1 MADAVREQH
10 TEGASRALPS
20 VRDGVRPPGSRR
32 AEIGMPIALLGLFVA
47 LLPPI
52 IVSLALK
59 VNEVAPGRTA
69 GTLSLVLGL
78 GAIVA
83 LVVNPLAGRLSDR
96 TTGRLGMR
104 RPWIIG
110 GVVLGYGALVLL
122 TQATT
127 VLALVGAWM
136 LVQACFNAAIAALI
150 AVMADSARPRNR
162 GRVAAAVGVAQNGS
176 LVVGTF
182 IVQLFATTTQQVLVP
197 GAVGV
202 AVVVAF
208 ALVFRDRVLVERP
221 AAPLGVREL
230 LGSFVFDP
238 RRNPDFGWAWLMRF
252 LLTASAVTATNYL
265 ALYLIDDLGVAEA
278 DVANAVF
285 LATLFN
291 VIGVVSTT
299 FVAGWLSDRLGRRKV
314 FVAAAALVAVV
325 GLVIL
330 ALAPSLAVVYAAQLV
345 IGAGIGSFYA
355 VDLALIT
362 DVLPSDSDNG
372 KDLGV
377 VNIAQALPQSLVP
390 TAAGGVVAVA
400 GYPGLFLAGAA
411 AGLLGAVAA
420 FRVKGVR

>member
-1 MADAVREQH
+1 MADAVREQQ
-10 TEGASRALPS
+10 TRGASRPHDS
-20 VRDGVRPPGSRR
+20 GSDGVRPPGSRR

-59 VNEVAPGRTA
+59 VAEVAPGNTA

-78 GAIVA
+78 GALVA

-96 TTGRLGMR
+96 TPGRFGMR

-122 TQATT
+122 TQATS

-136 LVQACFNAAIAALI
+136 LVQGCFNAAIAALI

-182 IVQLFATTTQQVLVP
+182 IVQLFTTTTQQVLVP

-221 AAPLGVREL
+221 AARLRVREL

-285 LATLFN
+285 VATLFN
-291 VIGVVSTT
+291 VIGVVATT
-299 FVAGWLSDRLGRRKV
+299 FVAGWLSARLGRR
-314 FVAAAALVAVV
+314 
-325 GLVIL
+325 
-330 ALAPSLAVVYAAQLV
+330 
-345 IGAGIGSFYA
+345 
-355 VDLALIT
+355 
-362 DVLPSDSDNG
+362 
-372 KDLGV
+372 
-377 VNIAQALPQSLVP
+377 
-390 TAAGGVVAVA
+390 
-400 GYPGLFLAGAA
+400 
-411 AGLLGAVAA
+411 
-420 FRVKGVR
+420 

>member
-10 TEGASRALPS
+10 TGGASRVSPR

-78 GAIVA
+78 GAVVA

-182 IVQLFATTTQQVLVP
+182 IVQLFTTTTQQVLVP

-208 ALVFRDRVLVERP
+208 ALVFRDRVLDERP

-291 VIGVVSTT
+291 VVGVVSTT

>member
-1 MADAVREQH
+1 
-10 TEGASRALPS
+10 
-20 VRDGVRPPGSRR
+20 
-32 AEIGMPIALLGLFVA
+32 MPIALLGLFVA

-59 VNEVAPGRTA
+59 VAEVAPDDTDDTA

-78 GAIVA
+78 GALVA

-96 TTGRLGMR
+96 TPGRFGMR
-104 RPWIIG
+104 RPWIVG
-110 GVVLGYGALVLL
+110 GVVLGYGALILL

-136 LVQACFNAAIAALI
+136 LVQGAFNAAIAALI

-162 GRVAAAVGVAQNGS
+162 GRVAAAIGVAQNGS

-182 IVQLFATTTQQVLVP
+182 IVQLFTTTTQQVLVP
-197 GAVGV
+197 GAIGV
-202 AVVVAF
+202 AVVLVF
-208 ALVFRDRVLVERP
+208 ALAFRDRVLTERP
-221 AAPLGVREL
+221 TSRLSLKEL

-265 ALYLIDDLGVAEA
+265 AFYLIDDLGVAQA

-285 LATLFN
+285 VATLFN

-314 FVAAAALVAVV
+314 FVAAAALVAVI
-325 GLVIL
+325 GLVI
-330 ALAPSLAVVYAAQLV
+330 LAPSLAVVYVAQLV

-362 DVLPSDSDNG
+362 DVLPSDADNG

-390 TAAGGVVAVA
+390 TAASGVVGIA

>member
-10 TEGASRALPS
+10 TGGASRVSPR

-59 VNEVAPGRTA
+59 VNEVAPGSTA

-78 GAIVA
+78 GAVVA

-291 VIGVVSTT
+291 VVGVVSTT